1 MKKRIFLISIIIIL
15 LGIGIITLLKYNN
28 EVRQIASNII
38 QNNINSN
45 FIKNDEIEKEEKNNQ
60 AKLNEDN
67 TINFPDDNLE
77 KAIKSSLK
85 MMALILMIT
94 LLKIM

>member
-15 LGIGIITLLKYNN
+15 LGIGIITLLKYNP

-45 FIKNDEIEKEEKNNQ
+45 FIKNDEIEKEEKNG
-60 AKLNEDN
+60 KESTVLP
-67 TINFPDDNLE
+67 T
-77 KAIKSSLK
+77 
-85 MMALILMIT
+85 
-94 LLKIM
+94 